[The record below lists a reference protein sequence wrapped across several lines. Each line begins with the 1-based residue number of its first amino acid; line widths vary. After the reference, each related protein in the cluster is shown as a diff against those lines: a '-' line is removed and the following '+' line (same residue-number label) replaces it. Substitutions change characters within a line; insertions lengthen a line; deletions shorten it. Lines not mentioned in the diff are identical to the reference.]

1 MRYAMQNRFAFTRR
15 QTPVAMVVVL
25 HKRRLSPFSRNPAL
39 RIEMP
44 EPAGLLQGETICE
57 P

>member
-1 MRYAMQNRFAFTRR
+1 MQNRFAFTRR